1 MQGILVNRQ
10 LTSVLL
16 AVLGISILATI
27 YIEEV
32 VEPRT
37 IESTTTTPTLVSS
50 QTCVSLGEA
59 ELDKLRTAGVP
70 LAYIDNEW
78 YIFDTFVATSEYED
92 EDFVACGE
100 PEFIDIIYDKAYGE

>member
-1 MQGILVNRQ
+1 MNRQ
-10 LTSVLL
+10 LTSLL
-16 AVLGISILATI
+16 FVVLGLSILASI

-37 IESTTTTPTLVSS
+37 IESTTTVTLVSS

-92 EDFVACGE
+92 EDFAACGE
-100 PEFIDIIYDKAYGE
+100 PEFINVIYDKAYGE

>member
-1 MQGILVNRQ
+1 MNRQ

-16 AVLGISILATI
+16 AVLGLSILATI

-37 IESTTTTPTLVSS
+37 IESTTTATLVSS

-92 EDFVACGE
+92 EDFAACGE
-100 PEFIDIIYDKAYGE
+100 PEFINVIYDKAYGE

>member
-1 MQGILVNRQ
+1 MNRQ
-10 LTSVLL
+10 LTSLL
-16 AVLGISILATI
+16 FVVLGLSILATI

-37 IESTTTTPTLVSS
+37 IESTTTATLVSS

-92 EDFVACGE
+92 EDFAACGE
-100 PEFIDIIYDKAYGE
+100 PEFINVIYDKAYGE